1 MDHGETAT
9 TSRVIALRN
18 ARPQMY
24 IYMFTMIAQT
34 KFSLLFSKN
43 DKIYLYQYHLRHN
56 QTPNQKIKADR
67 T

>member
-43 DKIYLYQYHLRHN
+43 DKIYLYQ
-56 QTPNQKIKADR
+56 
-67 T
+67 